1 VSGRALGLYLGENH
15 PIIIDRSARNTP
27 IPGGGR
33 GRGAKGTRQA
43 DRTLSSE
50 KAPDASR
57 VYPLLVPLRCLDRVQ
72 DEDGARGWGRGR
84 ERRKETSD
92 RVWSI
97 IRIDSALGT
106 SPGFQRGF
114 TTNAIL
120 RCDRAET
127 STAITTPTGGGSIS
141 RRKIEHPD
149 NEREKERERD
159 EEKKFSSLINDPS
172 VSGLALRETATDDN
186 ARRCRSFE
194 IRAIDR
200 VPSITRDPANLF
212 LARGEWTRSLFFLL
226 CFLFSFPVS
235 GGNRYLADTSWGL
248 KANILE

>member
-27 IPGGGR
+27 IPGGGK

-72 DEDGARGWGRGR
+72 DEDGARGWGRGG

-149 NEREKERERD
+149 NEREKEREITILPCQAWRCA
-159 EEKKFSSLINDPS
+159 KRPPTTMRAAAAASRYVLSIAFHRSRAIRRIFSS
-172 VSGLALRETATDDN
+172 
-186 ARRCRSFE
+186 
-194 IRAIDR
+194 RAE
-200 VPSITRDPANLF
+200 N
-212 LARGEWTRSLFFLL
+212 
-226 CFLFSFPVS
+226 
-235 GGNRYLADTSWGL
+235 
-248 KANILE
+248 